1 VKTHTCAA
9 NRVIKK
15 IEGTD
20 FFYIVQKMQLYSS
33 CGLFGLFKKKA
44 DGSTFCGPN
53 TTFDNGKCI
62 STVDVTS
69 DN

>member
-1 VKTHTCAA
+1 
-9 NRVIKK
+9 
-15 IEGTD
+15 
-20 FFYIVQKMQLYSS
+20 MQLYSS